1 MAFNS
6 YSFAGED
13 MMLRVL
19 LEIDGIKINTN
30 GFYVDVGAH
39 HPRRFSNKMFFSEL
53 GWSGINIDPNQ
64 GIKALFEKERPN
76 DKFFEIAL
84 GDKTTKKQFFTYNEP
99 ALNSLINRDQEMLNT
114 PYIPSG
120 QKEVQVSNL
129 KTILSDNLITSI
141 PTPNF
146 LDIDVEG
153 FELEVLK
160 GNDWNKYRFSYILV
174 EQKVKNFESIIDC
187 PITIFLKNLSYEPVS
202 RNHITTIFKDFKK

>member
-174 EQKVKNFESIIDC
+174 EKK
-187 PITIFLKNLSYEPVS
+187 LKTLNLSL
-202 RNHITTIFKDFKK
+202 IAQ